1 MKGTESFKSV
11 IQSYLELRAQVDGL
25 FAVSFAKVNKSIDE
39 CITYIL
45 SEVQRSGC
53 GGFCDDEIFSMA
65 VHYFDEDDIEV
76 GTPANCN
83 VVVNH
88 VVELTEEEKEKAR
101 RDAIKRVQDE
111 QYRKMTAKTP
121 KPKKIEQST
130 TTPSLFDF

>member
-11 IQSYLELRAQVDGL
+11 IQSYLELRAEVDEL
-25 FAVSFAKVNKSIDE
+25 FAVSFTKENKSIDE

-53 GGFCDDEIFSMA
+53 GGFCDEEIFSMA
-65 VHYFDEDDIEV
+65 VHYYDEDDIEV
-76 GTPANCN
+76 GSPANCN

-101 RDAIKRVQDE
+101 RDAIKRIE
-111 QYRKMTAKTP
+111 QEHYKKMTAKSP
-121 KPKKIEQST
+121 KPKRQEQT
-130 TTPSLFDF
+130 TTLSLFEF